1 MLCSDNQ
8 IVVLSGPTG
17 CGKSTQVPQYLL
29 DQHALERRHVN
40 IVVTQP
46 RKLAASSL
54 ARRVCQERKWMLGGL
69 VGYQVG
75 LDRGNKSPDTRLL
88 YVTTGVLKKMIIG
101 QKSLDTWTHIILDEV
116 HERSEDMD
124 LLMLMCKKFLFTNS
138 RKTKVRNLLIRRGFL
153 SFSLLSGHP
162 DVRHAQRAEVA
173 SVLRLLDSVWVRE
186 PRPQP

>member
-54 ARRVCQERKWMLGGL
+54 ARRVCQERKWRLGGL

-88 YVTTGVLKKMIIG
+88 YVTTGVLKKMIIAR
-101 QKSLDTWTHIILDEV
+101 KNLDTWTHIILDEV

-138 RKTKVRNLLIRRGFL
+138 RKTKVRN
-153 SFSLLSGHP
+153 H
-162 DVRHAQRAEVA
+162 
-173 SVLRLLDSVWVRE
+173 
-186 PRPQP
+186 